1 MIWFMATYSVFDA
14 AIHGIEMTLVVTNIA
29 LIMASPERYGLKLKD
44 TTMDTYENG
53 NIFVK

>member
-1 MIWFMATYSVFDA
+1 MATYSVFDA
-14 AIHGIEMTLVVTNIA
+14 AIHALKWLWWSTNIA

-44 TTMDTYENG
+44 ATMDTYEYG